1 MIIPAAIVLFILFAG
16 SYFGAR
22 QLAIRKN
29 HQPNLII
36 LIGLLIGIVAFGV
49 IWAVSTVFGGPL
61 ARLGAIAVF
70 AAMPVVVA
78 AIVPPRK

>member
-1 MIIPAAIVLFILFAG
+1 MILPAVIVLFILFAG

-29 HQPNLII
+29 RQPNSII
-36 LIGLLIGIVAFGV
+36 LIGLLVGIVAFGI

-61 ARLGAIAVF
+61 ARLAAIGVF

-78 AIVPPRK
+78 AVVPARE